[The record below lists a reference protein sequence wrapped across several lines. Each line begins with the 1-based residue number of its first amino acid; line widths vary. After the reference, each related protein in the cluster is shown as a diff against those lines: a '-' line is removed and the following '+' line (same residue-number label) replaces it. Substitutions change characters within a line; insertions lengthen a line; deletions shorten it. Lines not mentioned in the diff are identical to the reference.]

1 MNSSDDRP
9 SMELTKTDRA
19 ALLRLLRQGAEII
32 DRRAGKPKEADVARR
47 MRLMIKKL
55 IKKT

>member
-1 MNSSDDRP
+1 
-9 SMELTKTDRA
+9 MELTKTDRA
-19 ALLRLLRQGAEII
+19 ALLRPLRQGAEII

-55 IKKT
+55 QKKIEQ